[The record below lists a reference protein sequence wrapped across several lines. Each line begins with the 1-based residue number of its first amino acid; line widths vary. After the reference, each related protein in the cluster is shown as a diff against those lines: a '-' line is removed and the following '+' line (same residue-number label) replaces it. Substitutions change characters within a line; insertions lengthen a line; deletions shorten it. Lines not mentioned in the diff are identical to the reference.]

1 MNNKILKAFNA
12 LRYRSEIYRYA
23 TYVLLSMIVGIFSGL
38 GSVLF
43 HVLLDEMR
51 MLFEPGTMSR
61 LLSIDGRY
69 IVLVP
74 VAGGLVTASLTM
86 AFPGIAAK
94 KGVTSVIKSIL
105 IKNGF
110 IPLKETLFHLAAP
123 ILSIGTGIP
132 LGPEGPAAKIGSGIG
147 SLMSQ
152 AFRLSPNDMKMY
164 TAAGAGA
171 AIAAT
176 FNAPIAGVFFGI
188 EVILLNDMRNRL
200 LGAFIIASVVASLV
214 SRAILGGAGIFTIPK
229 YAQPVLANYPLFIVL
244 GIACGL
250 VSLLYF
256 SLSRAGRYLIEKKLK
271 VRNPFLKLLP
281 LCIVFGIVLLYFS
294 ELFGL
299 GYNTINRAINGQFTA
314 ATLAVLLAL
323 KVLFVALFLRAG
335 AYGGIFAPALSIG
348 AFTGLLFS
356 AAANQIFNLET
367 DPVVFA
373 LASMGGVLAGMNS
386 IPLTSIMLVMELTN
400 DYRIVPPLMLVSVI
414 SYLSVMY
421 MNRSSVY
428 MMELQEEGINVSRYA
443 EHNLLSRIRVADLK
457 MNDFDAVP
465 NTMPFRELVPHLI
478 DSNFNDI
485 FVVDSQNRLEGL
497 ISMRDMK
504 QALIDSEMAD
514 LMLAMDVSS
523 PAPYVTAEDTVSAA
537 IMQLENYDIENI
549 PVVDSGES
557 RKIIGMITR
566 HEILKA
572 YNRLLESDSKIKL

>member
-43 HVLLDEMR
+43 HVMLDEMR
-51 MLFEPGTMSR
+51 MLFEPGTISR
-61 LLSIDGRY
+61 LLPIDGRF

-74 VAGGLVTASLTM
+74 VAGGIVTASLTM
-86 AFPGIAAK
+86 AFPGIASK

-200 LGAFIIASVVASLV
+200 LGAFIIASVVANLV

-229 YAQPVLANYPLFIVL
+229 YVQPVLADYPLFIVL

-250 VSLLYF
+250 VSLVYF

-281 LCIVFGIVLLYFS
+281 LCVVFGIVLLYFS

-421 MNRSSVY
+421 VNRSSVY
-428 MMELQEEGINVSRYA
+428 MMELKEEGINVSKYA
-443 EHNLLSRIRVADLK
+443 EHYLLSRIKVADLK

-465 NTMPFRELVPHLI
+465 NTMPFRELIPRLI
-478 DSNFNDI
+478 DSNYNDI

-572 YNRLLESDSKIKL
+572 YNRLLESDSKIRL